1 MIIVNFYDRH
11 CLQFWP
17 FGTVNV
23 HLQRIKMKQ
32 KGTEPFPSSF
42 IPNDMNASGQTETVQ
57 KLLEPLLTEDVFLVG
72 IKIKP
77 TNNIKVY
84 VDADKGLGI
93 EKCTRI
99 NRALYKSIEE
109 AGLYP
114 NGDFSLEVSSPGI
127 DEPLK
132 LLRQYNKNI
141 GRDVQVQ
148 LSDDKLITGKLTTVS
163 ENDITL
169 EYTEGKNKKA
179 VLKQE
184 TIPFDN
190 IKKTIVQIKF

>member
-1 MIIVNFYDRH
+1 MS
-11 CLQFWP
+11 QEA
-17 FGTVNV
+17 
-23 HLQRIKMKQ
+23 HLQAI
-32 KGTEPFPSSF
+32 E
-42 IPNDMNASGQTETVQ
+42 
-57 KLLEPLLTEDVFLVG
+57 KLLEPFLGEDVFLVSAR
-72 IKIKP
+72 IKP
-77 TNNIKVY
+77 TNNFKIY
-84 VDADKGLGI
+84 LDADNGLGI
-93 EKCTRI
+93 EKCIRI
-99 NRALYKSIEE
+99 NRALYKQIEE
-109 AGLYP
+109 KGWYP

-148 LSDDKLITGKLTTVS
+148 LSDDKQITGKLTTVS